1 MRAPPDRLLS
11 EGPIGPSFFATAGQ
25 RQSVVMIY
33 WKELYESPR
42 RLTSKWGHH
51 RIFAPESYELVRTL
65 QLVPIVH
72 AEALHLAAYF
82 PVVWRIHNDR
92 TDLCVLR
99 SLLADGLGH
108 PVKALYASGGLPLA
122 LRGFPVIATGPASGG
137 EEVWI
142 DEVVADRP
150 TDVGAPILMEDGRL
164 SRGAVQRIQAVL
176 KVRQAIDMTHR
187 LTESLARHRLLEPW
201 PLDFELAPGG
211 RRVRF
216 DDLMVVRP
224 LASPDAD
231 LIEHLRESGI
241 EAATFIAAHRIS
253 LFRISILLQAARAAA
268 TKETVSPQLEEA
280 T

>member
-1 MRAPPDRLLS
+1 
-11 EGPIGPSFFATAGQ
+11 
-25 RQSVVMIY
+25 MIC
-33 WKELYESPR
+33 WKELYASPR
-42 RLTSKWGHH
+42 RLTSEWGHH
-51 RIFAPESYELVRTL
+51 RIFAPESYGLVRSL

-72 AEALHLAAYF
+72 TEALHLAAYF
-82 PVVWRIHNDR
+82 PVVWRIHNER

-99 SLLADGLGH
+99 SLLADGFGH
-108 PVKALYASGGLPLA
+108 PVKAVHASGGLPLT
-122 LRGFPVIATGPASGG
+122 LRGFPVIATEPASGG
-137 EEVWI
+137 DEVWI

-164 SRGAVQRIQAVL
+164 SRGAAQRIQAVL
-176 KVRQAIDMTHR
+176 NIRQAIDMTHR
-187 LTESLARHRLLEPW
+187 LTEALIRHRLLEPW
-201 PLDFELAPGG
+201 PLDFELASGG
-211 RRVRF
+211 QRVRF

-224 LASPDAD
+224 LASPDPD

-268 TKETVSPQLEEA
+268 TNATAPPQLDEA

>member
-1 MRAPPDRLLS
+1 
-11 EGPIGPSFFATAGQ
+11 
-25 RQSVVMIY
+25 MIY

-72 AEALHLAAYF
+72 PEALRLAAG
-82 PVVWRIHNDR
+82 
-92 TDLCVLR
+92 
-99 SLLADGLGH
+99 GLGH
-108 PVKALYASGGLPLA
+108 PVKPTHAAGGLPLA
-122 LRGFPVIATGPASGG
+122 LRGFPVIAAAPAGSG
-137 EEVWI
+137 EEIWI

-164 SRGAVQRIQAVL
+164 SRGAVQRIQAVGKL
-176 KVRQAIDMTHR
+176 RQAIDTTHR
-187 LTESLARHRLLEPW
+187 LTEALTRHRLLEPW
-201 PLDFELAPGG
+201 PLDFELASGG
-211 RRVRF
+211 RRIRF

-224 LASPDAD
+224 LTSPDSD
-231 LIEHLRESGI
+231 LIEHLREFGI

-253 LFRISILLQAARAAA
+253 LFRISTLLQAARSAMA
-268 TKETVSPQLEEA
+268 TETASPQLEEA

>member
-1 MRAPPDRLLS
+1 
-11 EGPIGPSFFATAGQ
+11 
-25 RQSVVMIY
+25 MIY
-33 WKELYESPR
+33 WKELHESPR

-82 PVVWRIHNDR
+82 PIVWRIHNGQ
-92 TDLCVLR
+92 TGLCALR

-108 PVKALYASGGLPLA
+108 PVKAAHASGGLPLA
-122 LRGFPVIATGPASGG
+122 LRGFPMIATAPASDG
-137 EEVWI
+137 EDVWI
-142 DEVVADRP
+142 DEVVADQP

-164 SRGAVQRIQAVL
+164 SRGAVQRIQAIL
-176 KVRQAIDMTHR
+176 KVRHAIDMTDR
-187 LTESLARHRLLEPW
+187 LTEALVRHRLLEPW

-211 RRVRF
+211 RRIRF

-231 LIEHLRESGI
+231 LIEHLREYGI

-253 LFRISILLQAARAAA
+253 LFRTSVLLQAARAAA
-268 TKETVSPQLEEA
+268 AKAAVPPQPAEA